1 MHAKNRVVVSK
12 IWITGYWLWSR
23 LSYIATTS
31 NQRRIVEI
39 QLLASVG
46 WKRGCQPFSCPCSLN
61 VMHCRKERHVCLR
74 NPLPP
79 FLFGFRSIQSL
90 PEAWGSWERQHAASA
105 LHYACIMPIPSLHL
119 KIKTSLMQRSKGF
132 GHGVVVSKICYVI
145 YSDCVQ
151 DLDYR
156 ILIVLSVVTR
166 GCCKPMN
173 NCRDWAFRNIG
184 LEVWLPAFQPPMFSK
199 CDALPKGERFIWH
212 VCLRNPFPPFLFG
225 FRSLQ
230 SLPEAWGSWERQH
243 AASALHYACIMPIP
257 SLQLKIKTSL
267 MQRSKGLGHGVVV
280 SKICYV
286 IYSDCVQDL
295 DYRILIVLSVVTR
308 GCCKPMNN
316 CRDWAFRN
324 IGLEVWLPAFQPPM
338 FSKCD
343 ALPKGERFVWHVC
356 LRNPFP
362 PFLFWFRS
370 LQSLPEAGFW
380 EPQYVPPGLHYACI
394 MPIPSLQLKIKTSLM
409 QRSKGFGHGVVVS
422 KICYNALIVLSIVL
436 CDCCKR
442 MNDCRDWAFRNIG
455 LEVWLPA
462 FQPSMFSKCD
472 ALPKGER
479 FVWHV
484 CLRNPFPPFLFWF
497 RSLQSLPQAGFW
509 EPQYVPPGLHYGC
522 IMPIPSLQ
530 LQKKNL
536 SHAGKQSSLG
546 VVVSK
551 ICYNALIVLSIV
563 LGDCCKRMNDCRDW
577 AFSNIGLEEWLPAFQ
592 LLIFE
597 NKSINAEKRYVRNVC
612 LGNPCLLW
620 YQSLHSPPEAWGPW
634 EPQYAP
640 PVLHSCCI
648 MPTPSLQLQKK
659 DQSHAEKQRVWS
671 RSCGLQ
677 ELIVAIYWLF
687 LYDCCQGRF

>member
-1 MHAKNRVVVSK
+1 MISVV
-12 IWITGYWLWSR
+12 
-23 LSYIATTS
+23 
-31 NQRRIVEI
+31 
-39 QLLASVG
+39 
-46 WKRGCQPFSCPCSLN
+46 
-61 VMHCRKERHVCLR
+61 
-74 NPLPP
+74 
-79 FLFGFRSIQSL
+79 
-90 PEAWGSWERQHAASA
+90 
-105 LHYACIMPIPSLHL
+105 LH
-119 KIKTSLMQRSKGF
+119 
-132 GHGVVVSKICYVI
+132 
-145 YSDCVQ
+145 SDCFK
-151 DLDYR
+151 
-156 ILIVLSVVTR
+156 STT
-166 GCCKPMN
+166 
-173 NCRDWAFRNIG
+173 NCRDSAFSLRG
-184 LEVWLPAFQPPMFSK
+184 LEAGLPAFQ
-199 CDALPKGERFIWH
+199 L
-212 VCLRNPFPPFLFG
+212 
-225 FRSLQ
+225 
-230 SLPEAWGSWERQH
+230 
-243 AASALHYACIMPIP
+243 
-257 SLQLKIKTSL
+257 
-267 MQRSKGLGHGVVV
+267 
-280 SKICYV
+280 
-286 IYSDCVQDL
+286 
-295 DYRILIVLSVVTR
+295 
-308 GCCKPMNN
+308 
-316 CRDWAFRN
+316 
-324 IGLEVWLPAFQPPM
+324 PM

-362 PFLFWFRS
+362 LFLFGFRS

-422 KICYNALIVLSIVL
+422 KICYVIYSDCVQDLDYRILIVLSVVTRG
-436 CDCCKR
+436 CCKP
-442 MNDCRDWAFRNIG
+442 MSNCRDWAFRNIG

-462 FQPSMFSKCD
+462 FQPPMVSKCD

-484 CLRNPFPPFLFWF
+484 CLRNPFPLFLLGIP
-497 RSLQSLPQAGFW
+497 SIHSQPEAGFW

-536 SHAGKQSSLG
+536 SHAGKQSGRG

-563 LGDCCKRMNDCRDW
+563 LRDCCKRMNDCRDW
-577 AFSNIGLEEWLPAFQ
+577 AFRNIGLEEWLPAFQ

-597 NKSINAEKRYVRNVC
+597 YTSINAEKRYVRNVC

-620 YQSLHSPPEAWGPW
+620 YQSLHSPTEAWGPW

-677 ELIVAIYWLF
+677 ELLQYTDCSSMTAAKEGFSLRGLEAGLPAFQLLMFSKCDWKEMWGMLICLRNPSPQIPNMLF
-687 LYDCCQGRF
+687 CKDIQLYNEEIRESVRQGWIIRVGSHNPAWKSPGSMFELWINDGFEWFFALISVPKFAVLARSKQLILMPVTVKFRLDFLVCGLKGHLL